1 MTNLKSVR
9 IAAGLSQSQLA
20 QQTGVNFRMLQHYE
34 QGVKNI
40 DGAKIETLAS
50 LARVLNC
57 GISDILEKPEVVK
70 DVRI

>member
-1 MTNLKSVR
+1 MTNLKNVR